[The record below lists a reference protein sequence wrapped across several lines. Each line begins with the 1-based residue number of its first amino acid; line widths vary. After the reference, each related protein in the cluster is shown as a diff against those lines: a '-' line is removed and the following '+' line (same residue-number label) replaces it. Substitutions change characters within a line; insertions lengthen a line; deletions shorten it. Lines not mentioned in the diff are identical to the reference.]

1 MVAER
6 TNGFP
11 IFTIEYPIHVNIQY
25 TFSSVL
31 WPSIAL
37 SLRTLTI
44 LFSLSSLSRW
54 YGMVLVGFSRM
65 QYVALLR
72 LRQYE
77 KYVTTETS
85 FHVIIKTGQ

>member
-1 MVAER
+1 MAER

-11 IFTIEYPIHVNIQY
+11 IFTLECPIHVNIQY
-25 TFSSVL
+25 SYSSVL
-31 WPSIAL
+31 RPSI